1 MNPAGR
7 RWKTPRITTIL
18 VGMVVGV
25 VAVVLCICILV
36 FLATYRR
43 AMVQTAVTNS
53 AQAVSQVTTTVEDYL
68 QGMNQ
73 TLELVVSSMQQDY
86 PSRKELLSALLE
98 VRPEVVAITSY
109 TDRGQMLA
117 CWALD
122 RTPRETIHENLSF
135 DAARVAEGAE
145 FYITAPHVET
155 DLSRGD
161 YPGVIHFSFLSF

>member
-73 TLELVVSSMQQDY
+73 TLELVVYSMQQD
-86 PSRKELLSALLE
+86 
-98 VRPEVVAITSY
+98 
-109 TDRGQMLA
+109 
-117 CWALD
+117 
-122 RTPRETIHENLSF
+122 
-135 DAARVAEGAE
+135 
-145 FYITAPHVET
+145 
-155 DLSRGD
+155 
-161 YPGVIHFSFLSF
+161 